1 MKNQIFFKPRWFK
14 NKLIYIVLFCI
25 SIVFI
30 ISSCVKEGDFEF
42 DKLADNQFDPTVAAP
57 FVNSRLMLKDILK
70 DTSGIIQTDISDN
83 SLKLVYNLDNMVSVM
98 AKDLFVIP
106 NQSIPIDTSNIILI
120 STGQTSYFSI
130 TKPYSFRLPDT
141 TKNQRVDSFFIKTAI
156 LKLSMKTN
164 INHSWKIKVTFPDV
178 IKPNGS
184 ALVIEDSI
192 IYTNQSLPVILNFQQ
207 INLAGCKI
215 RFNNSFGKKN
225 ELIIKME
232 QWVYSDV
239 NPYNNPYYIQLSDNL
254 DNITYDK
261 LIGYIGPYDYTVM
274 DTMKIQD
281 DHIKD
286 LLEHINFYK
295 VGISA
300 DIKNSYG
307 LPINI
312 HIDTILAKTNSG
324 NYLVTNF
331 PNISNTVSV
340 LYPNINQ
347 LGQSIATQIPYTE
360 NPSLINA
367 INKKP
372 NEILFK
378 ITGKLNPNSN
388 SNISNFVIDTS
399 KFTVGVHV
407 ELPLEGKVAG
417 FVLEDTIGFD
427 LASKLKDLDEVSFKI
442 NTSNAFPLDAFVQV
456 YFANSLGKIIDSLII
471 DGQNVI
477 RSGVVNSNHIVTM
490 PTNKTTDVALSA
502 ARVRKIENENTQKLI
517 IKARLTSYNGG
528 ADNVK
533 ITNDNYLDV
542 KLGMKAKVILKPQS
556 GGN

>member
-1 MKNQIFFKPRWFK
+1 MKNQFFFKPQWFK
-14 NKLIYIVLFCI
+14 NKLKYIFILCI
-25 SIVFI
+25 SIVFS

-42 DKLADNQFDPTVAAP
+42 DKLAENQFDPTIAAP

-70 DTSGIIQTDISDN
+70 DTSGIIQTDILDN
-83 SLKLVYNLDNMVSVM
+83 SLKIVYNLDNMVSIM

-106 NQSIPIDTSNIILI
+106 NQSIPIDTANINLV
-120 STGQTSYFSI
+120 SSGVTSYFSI
-130 TKPYSFRLPDT
+130 TKPYSFQLPDT
-141 TKNQRVDSFFIKTAI
+141 TKNQRIDSIFIKTAF
-156 LKLSMKTN
+156 LKLSLKTN
-164 INHSWKIKVTFPDV
+164 INHSWKLKVTLPDV
-178 IKPNGS
+178 IKPNGDT
-184 ALVIEDSI
+184 LIVELDVN
-192 IYTNQSLPVILNFQQ
+192 YTNQSLPYTTIFNP
-207 INLAGCKI
+207 INLSGCKI
-215 RFNNSFGKKN
+215 RFKNSIGKKN
-225 ELIIKME
+225 ELIVKME
-232 QWVYSDV
+232 QWVYADN

-286 LLEHINFYK
+286 LLEHIDFYK

-312 HIDTILAKTNSG
+312 HIDTILAKANSG

-331 PNISNTVSV
+331 PNSSSTITVN
-340 LYPNINQ
+340 YPSINN
-347 LGQSIATQIPYTE
+347 LGQSVATQIPYTE
-360 NPSLINA
+360 NQSLINA

-372 NEILFK
+372 NEIIFK
-378 ITGKLNPNSN
+378 VTGKLNPNSN
-388 SNISNFVIDTS
+388 PNIPNFVIDTS

-456 YFANSLGKIIDSLII
+456 YFANPFGKIIDSLIV

-477 RSGVVNSNHIVTM
+477 NSGFVNANHIVTM
-490 PTNKTTDVALSA
+490 PTHKTTDVSLSA
-502 ARVRKIENENTQKLI
+502 KRVRDIEKGNPQQLI

-528 ADNVK
+528 ANNVK

-542 KLGMKAKVILKPQS
+542 KLGMKAKVILKPQ